1 MASTHEK
8 RKNRGI
14 AQRAV
19 IPRLVL
25 AGLSCLPAALDA
37 QAATVYGIV
46 FPSVGLAHGQRLR
59 LTLFNPPGTPLR
71 ARAQVHHSGG
81 LLVALGDGSVRSNAF
96 ESFDFDRDDMLS
108 QGEAGT
114 GRLQLRA
121 SIEIGVAAAA
131 KKIAGVALAVAMIM
145 FSTA

>member
-81 LLVALGDGSVRSNAF
+81 LLVALGDGSVRSNGF
-96 ESFDFDRDDMLS
+96 ESFDLDRDDVPT

-121 SIEIGVAAAA
+121 AFQIGVAATAA
-131 KKIAGVALAVAMIM
+131 KIDGLAVSMEIIEIADG
-145 FSTA
+145 